1 MYRKVYLSMMFQKDS
16 IRVRNL
22 VFSLHYIM
30 FKDSSFKCQKTEI
43 LVEMV
48 FLNLKWDVKV
58 TLFRIFY
65 LLYETTH
72 LVWQHRVVNSL
83 IDFLSELLILL
94 IVKNERIM
102 SEWAMRSKKWVI
114 CSLLVSAL
122 SDSLTLLIFG
132 ERPEQFAHIAH

>member
-30 FKDSSFKCQKTEI
+30 FKDSSFKCQKTES
-43 LVEMV
+43 LVDMV

-132 ERPEQFAHIAH
+132 EQP

>member
-22 VFSLHYIM
+22 FFSLRYIM

-94 IVKNERIM
+94 IMKNEQIM

-122 SDSLTLLIFG
+122 SNSLTLLIFG
-132 ERPEQFAHIAH
+132 ERPERFAHIAH